1 MASTDAKLLVTKKN
15 LLKIFN
21 MIDTVIYK
29 YLSKKQEK
37 SQFKISNSFSVN
49 LVLIIKIGKT

>member
-1 MASTDAKLLVTKKN
+1 MASIDAKLLVTKKN
-15 LLKIFN
+15 LMKIFN

-37 SQFKISNSFSVN
+37 SQLKIFNNFSVN
-49 LVLIIKIGKT
+49 LILIIKIGKL